1 MAVSQR
7 RSGGAAA
14 LVAAAVLLLLGLS
27 DHVVE
32 AKKVKRVKAG
42 TTYKTHD
49 RKLTISEKNLGTVYP
64 RRSKQG
70 TNNRSGG
77 MLCAWLWLGSW
88 HARGHG
94 VILRYGHAITL
105 LVVDGR
111 EVQLV
116 EKMRTTRKVILVLR
130 GGGPVGLVGRRVAHN
145 CTHGDQH
152 EIPQ

>member
-1 MAVSQR
+1 MVSQR

-64 RRSKQG
+64 RRSKRG
-70 TNNRSGG
+70 TNAREAG
-77 MLCAWLWLGSW
+77 MLCA
-88 HARGHG
+88 
-94 VILRYGHAITL
+94 
-105 LVVDGR
+105 LVVDG
-111 EVQLV
+111 Q
-116 EKMRTTRKVILVLR
+116 ILA
-130 GGGPVGLVGRRVAHN
+130 VGYPWYYR
-145 CTHGDQH
+145 
-152 EIPQ
+152 